1 MITENAYLTPL
12 ALFRRRAART
22 TEAAENPAR
31 TLAVAASAT
40 LLVLAVF
47 SAPVPDVRD
56 SILALH
62 GGVSGQ
68 TWVLSGMSLG
78 MAAVLLTA
86 GALADDFGRRRVL
99 VWSTALLAIASAIG
113 AVAPNVSVLVAA
125 RLLQGA
131 AGGGVVASS
140 LGAIG
145 HSFPAGASRAFA
157 TSVWGAAVGGGIAL
171 GPVLGATLTTSL
183 GWRSSYWLQALGA
196 ALLVPAAVRIADSRS
211 GNRRRIDVPG
221 AIALTGAMA
230 SLTAGLIEGRT
241 SWTSQMTV
249 ALLAIGV
256 LSLALFASI
265 ELRRQEPML
274 DLRLLRQPLFVASLS
289 GALFTGLAVIG
300 VMSFSPTLMERGLG
314 ITPIDSALVL
324 TAWSA
329 TSMAVAI
336 LARRLFVR
344 INSPAALAIGLALCG
359 IGEFA
364 LSGLGTSSSWAAL
377 IPGLAI
383 AGIGSGLA
391 NPALG
396 RLAVE
401 SVPRERAGLGSGSNN
416 TARYIGGA
424 AGVALV
430 VLFVSSGAG
439 ADPPHQLLSGW
450 DVATVV
456 CGALCLLGALI
467 AVWCGRAV
475 AAENG

>member
-1 MITENAYLTPL
+1 MITENAYRTPL
-12 ALFRRRAART
+12 AVLRRRADRT
-22 TEAAENPAR
+22 TEAAENRAR

-47 SAPVPDVRD
+47 SAPVPDVGD
-56 SILALH
+56 SIRALH

-78 MAAVLLTA
+78 MAAALLTA
-86 GALADDFGRRRVL
+86 GVLADDLGRRRVL
-99 VWSTALLAIASAIG
+99 IWSTALLAVASAIG
-113 AVAPNVSVLVAA
+113 AVAPSVSVLVTA

-131 AGGGVVASS
+131 AGGGVLASA

-145 HSFPAGASRAFA
+145 HSFPAGAPRAFA

-171 GPVLGATLTTSL
+171 GPVLGAALTTSL

-196 ALLVPAAVRIADSRS
+196 ALLVPAAATIAESRS

-221 AIALTGAMA
+221 AIALTVAMA
-230 SLTAGLIEGRT
+230 SLTAGLVEGRT
-241 SWTSQMTV
+241 SWTSQLTV
-249 ALLAIGV
+249 ALLSAGL
-256 LSLALFASI
+256 LSLALFATI
-265 ELRRQEPML
+265 ELRRREPML

-329 TSMAVAI
+329 TSVAVAI
-336 LARRLFVR
+336 GARRLLVR
-344 INSPAALAIGLALCG
+344 IDSPAALAIGLALCG
-359 IGEFA
+359 IGEFG
-364 LSGLGTSSSWAAL
+364 LSGLGTSSSWAGL

-383 AGIGSGLA
+383 AGVGSGLA

-430 VLFVSSGAG
+430 VLFVSSGG
-439 ADPPHQLLSGW
+439 SADAPHQLLSGW
-450 DVATVV
+450 DLATVV

-467 AVWCGRAV
+467 AVWCGRAL
-475 AAENG
+475 AAAA

>member
-1 MITENAYLTPL
+1 MIFENTHPTPL
-12 ALFRRRAART
+12 ALLRQRASRN
-22 TEAAENPAR
+22 TEVAENPAR

-62 GGVSGQ
+62 GGVSAQ

-78 MAAVLLTA
+78 MAAALLTA
-86 GALADDFGRRRVL
+86 GVLADDLGRRRVL

-113 AVAPNVSVLVAA
+113 ALAPNVSVLVAA

-157 TSVWGAAVGGGIAL
+157 TSAWGAAVGGGIAL
-171 GPVLGATLTTSL
+171 GPLLGATLTTSL

-196 ALLVPAAVRIADSRS
+196 ALLVPAAARIADSRS
-211 GNRRRIDVPG
+211 ANRRRIDVPG
-221 AIALTGAMA
+221 AVALTGGMA

-241 SWTSQMTV
+241 SWTSQLTV
-249 ALLAIGV
+249 ALLAIG
-256 LSLALFASI
+256 LFSLALFARI

-274 DLRLLRQPLFVASLS
+274 DLHLFRRPLFVASLS

-314 ITPIDSALVL
+314 ISPVDSALVL

-336 LARRLFVR
+336 TARRLLVR
-344 INSPAALAIGLALCG
+344 IDSRAALAIGLALCG

-364 LSGLGTSSSWAAL
+364 LSGLGTGSSWAGL

-401 SVPRERAGLGSGSNN
+401 SVPRERTGLGSGSNN

-430 VLFVSSGAG
+430 VLLVATGGSAET
-439 ADPPHQLLSGW
+439 PHQLLSGW
-450 DVATVV
+450 DLATIV
-456 CGALCLLGALI
+456 CGGLCLVGALI
-467 AVWCGRAV
+467 AVWCGRPLA
-475 AAENG
+475 GR